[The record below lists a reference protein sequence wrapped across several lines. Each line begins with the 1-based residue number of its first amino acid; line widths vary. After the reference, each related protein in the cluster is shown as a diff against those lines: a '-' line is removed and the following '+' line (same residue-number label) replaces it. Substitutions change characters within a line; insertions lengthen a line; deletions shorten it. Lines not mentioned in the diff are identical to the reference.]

1 MTREP
6 AWELVAE
13 FGAGY
18 EADLATSQLEGAGI
32 PVLRKGPET
41 GIFGPGFA
49 GRTAL
54 GVRLFV
60 PRSRLEEA
68 RTVLQSDPDSPA

>member
-1 MTREP
+1 VAEEP
-6 AWELVAE
+6 AWQFVAE

-18 EADLATSQLEGAGI
+18 EADLATSLLEGAGI
-32 PVLRKGPET
+32 PVLRKGPDT

-49 GRTAL
+49 GPTAL
-54 GVRLFV
+54 GVQLFV

-68 RTVLQSDPDSPA
+68 QSVLHADPSSSV

>member
-1 MTREP
+1 MGKAP

-13 FGAGY
+13 FGAEY
-18 EADLATSQLEGAGI
+18 EADLATSLLEGARI
-32 PVLRKGPET
+32 PVLRKGPEI

-49 GRTAL
+49 GPTAL

-68 RTVLQSDPDSPA
+68 QTVLQADPGTSA